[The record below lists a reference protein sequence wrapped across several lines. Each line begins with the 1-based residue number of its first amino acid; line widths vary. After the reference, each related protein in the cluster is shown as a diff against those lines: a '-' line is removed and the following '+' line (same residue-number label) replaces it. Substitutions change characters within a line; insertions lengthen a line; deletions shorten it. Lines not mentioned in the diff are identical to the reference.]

1 MFHPGRSSA
10 LSLTLQQP
18 LNNII
23 RGTIHALAAVLG
35 GAQSLSVNSFD
46 EVLAIPTEAA
56 ATVSL
61 RTQQIILHETD
72 AAAVIDPLG
81 GSYCVEALTDQIE
94 DQVRSLLEELE
105 TMPGDQAWERMSNEA
120 HDAGYQ
126 RQRAI
131 DAEERIVV
139 GVNRFRMEEED
150 EEALGLR
157 PGGSFEYNPSWR
169 DKQIAR
175 LEKVKRE
182 RDPGQVDAARAR
194 LVEAYSERTNIVPP
208 MIEAVKAGLSIGEI
222 SELLAGVHGWEEL
235 RQRRGFAIGLL
246 Y

>member
-1 MFHPGRSSA
+1 
-10 LSLTLQQP
+10 
-18 LNNII
+18 
-23 RGTIHALAAVLG
+23 VLG
-35 GAQSLSVNSFD
+35 VAQTLSFNTY
-46 EVLAIPTEAA
+46 EELMAKPTQAA
-56 ATVSL
+56 ATYTL
-61 RTQQIILHETD
+61 RTQHIILHETD

-94 DQVRSLLEELE
+94 QEVRSLLEELE
-105 TMPGDQAWERMSNEA
+105 AMPGDKAWERMSDEA

-126 RQRAI
+126 RQRAV

-157 PGGSFEYNPSWR
+157 PGDSFEYDPGWR

-182 RDPGQVDAARAR
+182 RDPGQVEAARAR
-194 LVEAYSERTNIVPP
+194 LVKAYSERSNIVPP
-208 MIEAVKAGLSIGEI
+208 MIEAVKANLSIGEI